1 MTFQAE
7 WYILYFMGSY
17 YGNKNVVLTA
27 ISKIDEKDNFL
38 IEINQT

>member
-27 ISKIDEKDNFL
+27 ISKIDNFL